1 MRIEHVA
8 IFTKDLE
15 KMRTF
20 YEIYFDATSGEKYH
34 NQKTG
39 FQSYFLTF
47 ASGSRLELTT
57 KAHLSPRI
65 AESFGYNHLAMA
77 VGNKLAVDQ
86 LATQFV
92 ADGYPLLS
100 GPRTTGD
107 GYYEAVI
114 QDPEGNLIELT
125 TDTDSDSGGDIHG

>member
-1 MRIEHVA
+1 
-8 IFTKDLE
+8 
-15 KMRTF
+15 
-20 YEIYFDATSGEKYH
+20 
-34 NQKTG
+34 
-39 FQSYFLTF
+39 
-47 ASGSRLELTT
+47 
-57 KAHLSPRI
+57 
-65 AESFGYNHLAMA
+65 MA

-92 ADGYPLLS
+92 ADGFPLLS

-125 TDTDSDSGGDIHG
+125 TDLPNDSGDDLQD